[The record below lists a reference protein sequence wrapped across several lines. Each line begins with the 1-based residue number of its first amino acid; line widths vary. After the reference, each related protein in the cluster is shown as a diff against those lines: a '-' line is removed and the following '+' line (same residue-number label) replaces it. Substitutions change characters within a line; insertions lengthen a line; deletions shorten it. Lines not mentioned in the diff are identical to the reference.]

1 MMLSVGY
8 LFDSLIFLSN
18 TKHMNNKE
26 ITVQISK
33 TLLITVQKKTHKNKN
48 KKEKKQFNTIMKT
61 MQKKHLLP
69 Y

>member
-1 MMLSVGY
+1 
-8 LFDSLIFLSN
+8 
-18 TKHMNNKE
+18 MNNKE
-26 ITVQISK
+26 ITVQIGK
-33 TLLITVQKKTHKNKN
+33 TFLITVQKKTHKNKN